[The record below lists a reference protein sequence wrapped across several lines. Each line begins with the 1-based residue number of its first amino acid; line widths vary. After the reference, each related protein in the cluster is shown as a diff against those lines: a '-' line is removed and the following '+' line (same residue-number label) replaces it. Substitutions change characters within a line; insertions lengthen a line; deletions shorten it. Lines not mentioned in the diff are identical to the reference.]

1 MSVYLRQDEV
11 KVGMLVRGGSSFTHH
26 PDNDNLYLIVPNIWK
41 FKCADGFVLGQV
53 VKTGKV
59 LQINSSYLQR
69 VSG

>member
-1 MSVYLRQDEV
+1 VSVYLRRDEI
-11 KVGMLVRGGSSFTHH
+11 KVGMLVRGGCSFTHH
-26 PDNDNLYLIVPNIWK
+26 PDNDNLYLVIPNSWK

-59 LQINSSYLQR
+59 MQINRNFLRR